1 MNPPTMKRDDTSARP
16 SSGPVSRTVRVLLA
30 GLMGWLAVEWATA
43 GIDWFGRSS
52 TQRNGWVWGLA
63 LLAVYYGLY
72 QFPSAAFGSRSVRRT
87 LMASGIV
94 FAAAAGTA
102 TAIHGGVWE
111 PPFTWLLYGFE
122 VGFLV
127 VVTVAHVVAVMLGT
141 AGCEM
146 GGLAELV
153 HRLRGT
159 PRPAGEPMSCI
170 AGLHRLD
177 QWEADQPWHGDP
189 T

>member
-1 MNPPTMKRDDTSARP
+1 MAARP

-30 GLMGWLAVEWATA
+30 GLTAWLAAEWITA
-43 GIDWFGRSS
+43 GMAWFGRSS
-52 TQRNGWVWGLA
+52 TPRNGWVWVVA
-63 LLAVYYGLY
+63 VLAVYYGLY
-72 QFPSAAFGSRSVRRT
+72 QFPHAAFGTRSARRT
-87 LMASGIV
+87 LTASGIV
-94 FAAAAGTA
+94 LAAAGG
-102 TAIHGGVWE
+102 TAIVLHGGVWE

-122 VGFLV
+122 VGFLI
-127 VVTVAHVVAVMLGT
+127 VVTVAHVVAVTLGT

-159 PRPAGEPMSCI
+159 ARPTGQPMSCI

-177 QWEADQPWHGDP
+177 QWEADQPWHGHR